1 MTVHDVLPT
10 SRRLSSKIVGAL
22 LTVLVMALIAISAT
36 LLLSWQLEGSSAAI
50 NETGSL
56 RMHAYR
62 FSLLAERLQ
71 HEPNNLAERQNLLQ
85 EVKETDALFALLKQ
99 GDPQRPLYLPSDATS
114 QSKFEASRQRW
125 NKQIRPLL
133 LELSQ
138 QAAPKEAAI
147 WLQIRAQVPLFV
159 AEVEALVQLIEQD
172 SEQRAAWLRNSQLAL
187 ITLALVGTI
196 ALIYL
201 MFLFIIQPINRLQDG
216 MQRMSERDFAVRL
229 PVESEDEFGQ
239 VTEGFNEMADK
250 LAELYAN
257 LESRVASKTAELEMQ
272 NRELAML
279 YDCARYLQQQQ
290 KIEVLCEGFLAR
302 IREYFQADGGSV
314 RVLGASHDNL
324 HMIVHHG
331 ISKDLIEAE
340 HCLKVGDC
348 LCGEAVGEKIT
359 VIHDLRKIDRHHELQ
374 CHKEG
379 FAAVSVFQIQ
389 THQQHLGFFNLHFRE
404 AKVFLKNEIVLLETL
419 GQMLGVAIENIR
431 LATRERAMAV
441 SEERNLVAQGLHD
454 SIAQGLSFLN
464 IQVQMLEESLAAGN
478 LNDARDIAPQLR
490 AGVQESYEDVRELLQ
505 NFRTRLI
512 EGNLVRSLETAAEKF
527 RRQTAIE
534 VNLKA
539 DGEGAPLPR
548 EHQLQILFIVQEA
561 LSNIRKH
568 AGASRVQIEL
578 HDHRDMSLT
587 VTDNGVGFDSSP
599 QMEKGE
605 NHVGLKIMRERAQ
618 RIGAQFS
625 VSSTL
630 GSGTSVKLHLA
641 RQQREA
647 A

>member
-1 MTVHDVLPT
+1 MAKNDALPT
-10 SRRLSSKIVGAL
+10 SRRLSSKIIGAL
-22 LTVLVMALIAISAT
+22 LSVLLLALLAISAT

-50 NETGSL
+50 NEAGSL
-56 RMHAYR
+56 RMHGSR
-62 FSLLAERLQ
+62 FSLLTERLQ
-71 HEPNNLAERQNLLQ
+71 HDPNNQAERAALAL
-85 EVKETDALFALLKQ
+85 EIKETDAVLALLKQ
-99 GDPQRPLYLPSDATS
+99 GDPQRPLYLPSDTAS
-114 QSKFEASRQRW
+114 QHKFESSRQRW
-125 NKQIRPLL
+125 NQHIRPILL
-133 LELSQ
+133 QLSHAPLPVRD
-138 QAAPKEAAI
+138 QAWSQVKAH
-147 WLQIRAQVPLFV
+147 VPLFV
-159 AEVEALVQLIEQD
+159 AEVDALVQLIEQD
-172 SEQRAAWLRNSQLAL
+172 SEQRAAWLRISQLAL
-187 ITLALVGTI
+187 ISLALVGTI

-201 MFLFIIQPINRLQDG
+201 MFLFIIQPVNRLQEG

-229 PVESEDEFGQ
+229 PVESEDEIGQ
-239 VTEGFNEMADK
+239 VTHGFNQMADK
-250 LAELYAN
+250 LAELYTN
-257 LESRVASKTAELEMQ
+257 LESRVAAKTFELEGQ
-272 NRELAML
+272 NRELALL
-279 YDCARYLQQQQ
+279 YDCARYLQQPQ
-290 KIEVLCEGFLAR
+290 KVELLCEGFLAR
-302 IREYFQADGGSV
+302 IREYFTADGGSV
-314 RVLGASHDNL
+314 RVLDPSRDNL
-324 HMIVHHG
+324 HMVVHHG
-331 ISKDLIEAE
+331 ISKDLVAAE

-348 LCGEAVGEKIT
+348 LCGEAVAEKIT

-389 THQQHLGFFNLHFRE
+389 THQQHLGFFNLHFRGP
-404 AKVFLKNEIVLLETL
+404 KVFAKSEIVLLETL
-419 GQMLGVAIENIR
+419 GQMLGVAIANIR

-478 LNDARDIAPQLR
+478 LADARDIAPQLR

-505 NFRTRLI
+505 NFRTRLV

-534 VNLKA
+534 VSLHA
-539 DGEGAPLPR
+539 EGEGAPLSR

-568 AGASRVQIEL
+568 AGASRVEIRL
-578 HDHRDMSLT
+578 HDHHDMSLT
-587 VTDNGVGFDSSP
+587 VSDNGVGFDASP
-599 QMEKGE
+599 LKEKGE

-618 RIGAQFS
+618 RIGAQFTLH
-625 VSSTL
+625 STL
-630 GSGTSVKLHLA
+630 GSGTAVNLHLA